1 MYYFCEFFHL
11 FQVNGL
17 AGRGGR
23 HLSLTIYFTSK
34 LDISQTN
41 HLIEKWFQQSNNI
54 LKPIQW
60 YPTQWGTRQKKNS
73 TTLYYVGELPLKKYF
88 PKFYSTVLLQ
98 NIVSIFMPN
107 ISFIAP
113 GVFELGC
120 GQTDRQTDMAK
131 L

>member
-1 MYYFCEFFHL
+1 MIPHTMGYSTKKKF
-11 FQVNGL
+11 NP
-17 AGRGGR
+17 
-23 HLSLTIYFTSK
+23 TI
-34 LDISQTN
+34 
-41 HLIEKWFQQSNNI
+41 
-54 LKPIQW
+54 
-60 YPTQWGTRQKKNS
+60 
-73 TTLYYVGELPLKKYF
+73 YVGELPLKKYF

-98 NIVSIFMPN
+98 KIVSIFMSN